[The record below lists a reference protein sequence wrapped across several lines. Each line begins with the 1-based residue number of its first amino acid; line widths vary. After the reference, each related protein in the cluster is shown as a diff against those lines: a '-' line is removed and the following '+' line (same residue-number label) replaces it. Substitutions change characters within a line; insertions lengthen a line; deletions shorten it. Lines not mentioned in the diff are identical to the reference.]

1 MAAPNAPT
9 PGNTRRGAAANS
21 AGEVTCGARA
31 ERAHRHARCQRRVE
45 QSVAREDAGQGGRT
59 HVSDSIAQVADRI
72 ANRPHVAG
80 AVVEQPALLIRGASS
95 NNKSSELSPP
105 CVQRPSWR
113 LCAGLAQSTA
123 GRVHIRGL
131 PVCWRVGTHISPR
144 ALLALCGSDSRQ
156 GGSAEGGS
164 LPPIGNLDS
173 RRHSDSRAHCPVAH
187 ATRSCAGVERRNW

>member
-31 ERAHRHARCQRRVE
+31 QRHARCQHRVE
-45 QSVAREDAGQGGRT
+45 RSVAREDAVQGGRT
-59 HVSDSIAQVADRI
+59 HVSDSIAQVADRV
-72 ANRPHVAG
+72 ADRPHVAG

-123 GRVHIRGL
+123 RVQIRGL
-131 PVCWRVGTHISPR
+131 PVCWRVGTHLSPR

-156 GGSAEGGS
+156 GGSASTEAGS
-164 LPPIGNLDS
+164 LPPMGDLDS

-187 ATRSCAGVERRNW
+187 ATRSCAGVERRN